1 MSLPFFKCQTHLRT
15 KWLITIYLLQLFTGC
30 ARDDLYRS
38 EWQTPSILS
47 VNRLPARASFF
58 PFESE
63 ELALEN
69 DPRESSRFVSLNGR
83 WKFHYAINPDDAPGR
98 FWARESKIDNWSEI
112 SVPGSWELQ
121 GFGVPIYLDEEYP
134 FDPDPPR
141 VPHHYN
147 AIGSYFRTF
156 TFPDGWIDQR
166 VIIHFGSVRSAM
178 YLWVNGKEVGYAQG
192 SKLPHEFDITD
203 YVNRGENRVAVRV
216 YRFSDASYLE
226 GQDTWRAS
234 GLEREVYLYAR
245 PTIQLE
251 DFSVVGDLDVLY
263 TTGLFSVSVKV
274 AVLEKLEGLSLEA
287 SLSKQSENQPVL
299 TWSKKVP
306 PEIGTVALNGQVDD
320 VAKWTAETPN
330 LYRLHLTLKK
340 ADEVL
345 ESTSVWIGFRKVEM
359 KGGQLLLNGK
369 PLMFRGVNRH
379 EHDPVRGRAV
389 SEKSMVRDIELMKQF
404 NINAVRASHYP
415 NHPLWYELC
424 DRYGLYIIDEANLE
438 AHGMQFHANSYG
450 ELADNPEWE
459 KAWLDRGLRMMAR
472 DKNHPSIIMWSMGNE
487 AGDGENFRTMYAA
500 MKKADPTR
508 PVAYEP
514 AGLNSHTDV
523 VFPMYKSIEYIRDYA
538 ENHNNT
544 RPLILC
550 EYAHAMGNSVGNLQ
564 DYWDTMDEYDQL
576 QGGFI
581 WDWVDQTLLKKAE
594 DGSPYWAYG
603 GDFVHE
609 HVEDDSNFCANG
621 LMAADRSPNPH
632 AWEVKKVYQP
642 VKFDL
647 ENWEEGKIAVL
658 NRYNYN
664 DLSHLDFIWE
674 IHRNG
679 YLMGNGR
686 FEVPKI
692 LAGEHQQVSVNFPE
706 LNPKPGGEYFLTLRA
721 NSRHSDAVLPAGH
734 EVAWD
739 QFRLPINSPAVAK
752 AEKSGSVILHQGD
765 SIITVIGN
773 DFEIEFNS
781 EAGSMTQFWYA
792 GQNLILT
799 GPLPNFWR
807 APTDNDLGNG
817 MPQRLGIWRNAGEEM
832 EVRLFQGNM
841 KSDKGVVTIQR
852 EHMKSGSSTN
862 TVYSIVGDGS
872 VEIHHSFQVGSKEL
886 PELPRIGMIF
896 SLPGDF
902 TELKWYGRGP
912 HESYWDRKTSAA
924 VGLYSGIVW
933 EQTFR
938 YVRPQETGNKTDVR
952 WMSLSNGKV
961 GLKVIGNP
969 TFDGSVHHYPYD
981 DLDHIPHSQR
991 HGAIHIQPTDIVT
1004 WLVDYRQMG
1013 LGGDNSW
1020 GARTHPEYT
1029 LPAKDYEYSFT
1040 MKPFIVQNALVGGVR
1055 E

>member
-1 MSLPFFKCQTHLRT
+1 
-15 KWLITIYLLQLFTGC
+15 
-30 ARDDLYRS
+30 
-38 EWQTPSILS
+38 
-47 VNRLPARASFF
+47 
-58 PFESE
+58 
-63 ELALEN
+63 
-69 DPRESSRFVSLNGR
+69 
-83 WKFHYAINPDDAPGR
+83 
-98 FWARESKIDNWSEI
+98 
-112 SVPGSWELQ
+112 
-121 GFGVPIYLDEEYP
+121 
-134 FDPDPPR
+134 
-141 VPHHYN
+141 
-147 AIGSYFRTF
+147 
-156 TFPDGWIDQR
+156 
-166 VIIHFGSVRSAM
+166 
-178 YLWVNGKEVGYAQG
+178 
-192 SKLPHEFDITD
+192 
-203 YVNRGENRVAVRV
+203 
-216 YRFSDASYLE
+216 
-226 GQDTWRAS
+226 
-234 GLEREVYLYAR
+234 
-245 PTIQLE
+245 
-251 DFSVVGDLDVLY
+251 
-263 TTGLFSVSVKV
+263 
-274 AVLEKLEGLSLEA
+274 
-287 SLSKQSENQPVL
+287 
-299 TWSKKVP
+299 
-306 PEIGTVALNGQVDD
+306 
-320 VAKWTAETPN
+320 
-330 LYRLHLTLKK
+330 
-340 ADEVL
+340 
-345 ESTSVWIGFRKVEM
+345 
-359 KGGQLLLNGK
+359 
-369 PLMFRGVNRH
+369 
-379 EHDPVRGRAV
+379 
-389 SEKSMVRDIELMKQF
+389 
-404 NINAVRASHYP
+404 
-415 NHPLWYELC
+415 
-424 DRYGLYIIDEANLE
+424 
-438 AHGMQFHANSYG
+438 
-450 ELADNPEWE
+450 
-459 KAWLDRGLRMMAR
+459 
-472 DKNHPSIIMWSMGNE
+472 
-487 AGDGENFRTMYAA
+487 
-500 MKKADPTR
+500 
-508 PVAYEP
+508 
-514 AGLNSHTDV
+514 
-523 VFPMYKSIEYIRDYA
+523 
-538 ENHNNT
+538 
-544 RPLILC
+544 
-550 EYAHAMGNSVGNLQ
+550 
-564 DYWDTMDEYDQL
+564 
-576 QGGFI
+576 
-581 WDWVDQTLLKKAE
+581 
-594 DGSPYWAYG
+594 
-603 GDFVHE
+603 
-609 HVEDDSNFCANG
+609 NFCANG

-781 EAGSMTQFWYA
+781 EAGSMTQFWYG

-841 KSDKGVVTIQR
+841 KSEKGVVTIQR

-862 TVYSIVGDGS
+862 TIYSIVGDGS